1 MSEATEFPSIR
12 RLLETRT
19 PPERLPEVVSAL
31 APAIE
36 RGHHV
41 AVVASEGAR
50 LCRLYSA
57 AAIHDLAGG
66 DEARGLVLVA
76 TPDRGRRLARSIERF
91 GSALGWETVMWTA
104 ERVASGAPIHGRS
117 VIVATPARLLEDL
130 RAGRVSL
137 GDLRLL
143 ALDDVRGM
151 AGAWPAVEALLQA
164 TNGDARRIAVT
175 HARDEAFDELVE
187 RRLARA
193 RRWPAELFAEE
204 VAPTGPPLRVT
215 AAVSHDARLE
225 RLVELLHGWA
235 AERPGLDR
243 GTVWC
248 EDAATAASIRAA
260 LAIEGLAVAEDPG
273 DAGYRVTVFESAI
286 GAGDDGAAASDEPSV
301 GVGLPWTAEELEAS
315 LGGRRMR
322 AAIVAPRHLRQLEIL
337 AARLGW
343 RCRPLPETPDA
354 FRDDIDAFRAHIED
368 AIESRDLA
376 TAALLLDPLIEA
388 HGYARVSAALA
399 SLLRAAGTPAP
410 GAEPAVAAEEPSPDA
425 ARATRPTW
433 SRVFVNVGRQD
444 GVSPGDLVG
453 AITGETP
460 ASGAQIGK
468 IEIRQRFSLIDVDSM
483 VVDGVI
489 RGLAGAKI
497 KNRDVT
503 VRLDRGR

>member
-12 RLLETRT
+12 RLLDART

-36 RGHHV
+36 RGHHM

-50 LCRLYSA
+50 LCRLYAA
-57 AAIHDLAGG
+57 AAIRDLADG

-76 TPDRGRRLARSIERF
+76 TPDRARRLARSIQRF
-91 GSALGWETVMWTA
+91 GSTLGWETVLWTA
-104 ERVASGAPIHGRS
+104 ERVSGGAAIHGRA
-117 VIVATPARLLEDL
+117 VIVGTPARLLEDM

-137 GDLRLL
+137 GDLRLI
-143 ALDDVRGM
+143 ALDDVRGL

-164 TNGDARRIAVT
+164 TDDDARRIAVT
-175 HARDEAFDELVE
+175 HERDDAFDELVQ
-187 RRLARA
+187 RRLSRA
-193 RRWPAELFAEE
+193 RRWPAELFAED
-204 VAPTGPPLRVT
+204 VAVGGPPIRVT
-215 AAVSHDARLE
+215 VAVSHDARLE

-235 AERPGLDR
+235 AERPDLDR
-243 GTVWC
+243 ATIWC

-260 LAIEGLAVAEDPG
+260 LAIEGFVVAEEPG
-273 DAGYRVTVFESAI
+273 DAGFRVGAFESAI
-286 GAGDDGAAASDEPSV
+286 GVGGDGASASDEPSV
-301 GVGLPWTAEELEAS
+301 AVGLPWTAEELEAT
-315 LGGRRMR
+315 LGGRGWR

-337 AARLGW
+337 AARLGR
-343 RCRPLPETPDA
+343 RCRPLPETPRA
-354 FRDDIDAFRAHIED
+354 FRDDIDAFRGWIEE
-368 AIESRDLA
+368 AIGTRDLA
-376 TAALLLDPLIEA
+376 TASLLLDPLIET

-399 SLLRAAGTPAP
+399 SLLRAAGTPPPGEAP
-410 GAEPAVAAEEPSPDA
+410 AAAAEEPSPDA

-433 SRVFVNVGRQD
+433 SRVFVNVGKQD

-468 IEIRQRFSLIDVDSM
+468 IEIRQRFSLIDIDSM

-503 VRLDRGR
+503 ARLDRGR